1 MLTLI
6 YRVMHLSMHVGLL
19 FPLSPSAICLEIVNS
34 ESTASLILDE
44 DYIDRPLFVHHKA
57 IVCLMGV
64 ILH

>member
-6 YRVMHLSMHVGLL
+6 YRVKHLSMHVGSF
-19 FPLSPSAICLEIVNS
+19 FPLSSSAISLEIVNS